1 MKSQVQFSIVMPIYN
16 VEKYLEQSINS
27 ILSQSFTD
35 YELILVNDGS
45 TDSSAEICE
54 EFAKKNNK
62 IFVIHKENGGLS
74 DARNKGILQSKGKY
88 IIFIDSDDF
97 WDDIDA
103 LKKIKSVI
111 DENKSDVITWRYKK
125 YFEDTKQYGKSAGYN
140 YVASSFNAKEL
151 ISSQNYIVS
160 ACCKAVK
167 RELIINNN
175 LYFAYKELSEDI
187 VWSAEIIAL
196 TEKISASNLDFY
208 VYRQRMNSISHSISK
223 KNILDLKKHILT
235 VNELF
240 KNSEGN
246 KKEILSYYLAQ
257 EYTNMVISLSS
268 YVNYRE
274 EISWVRDNQH
284 ILNYACSKRSK
295 ILRLMFNVL
304 GVNLSIKIIGFLRKL

>member
-1 MKSQVQFSIVMPIYN
+1 MESQVQFSIVMPIYN

-54 EFAKKNNK
+54 EFAKENDK
-62 IFVIHKENGGLS
+62 IFVICKENGGLS
-74 DARNKGILQSKGKY
+74 DARNKGIKQSKGEY

-97 WDDIDA
+97 WDDWDA
-103 LKKIKSVI
+103 LKRIKSVI
-111 DENKSDVITWRYKK
+111 DENKSDVVTWRYKK

-140 YVASSFNAKEL
+140 CITQYFNAKEL

-175 LYFAYKELSEDI
+175 LFFAYKKLSEDV
-187 VWSAEIIAL
+187 VWSAEILAL
-196 TEKISASNLDFY
+196 TEKITASNLDFY
-208 VYRQRMNSISHSISK
+208 VYRQRANSISHTISK

-235 VNELF
+235 VSELF
-240 KNSEGN
+240 KSAEGN

-257 EYTNMVISLSS
+257 EYTNMVVSLSS
-268 YVNYRE
+268 YANYKE
-274 EISWVRDNQH
+274 DINWVRDNQY

-304 GVNLSIKIIGFLRKL
+304 GVNLSIRIIGFLRKL